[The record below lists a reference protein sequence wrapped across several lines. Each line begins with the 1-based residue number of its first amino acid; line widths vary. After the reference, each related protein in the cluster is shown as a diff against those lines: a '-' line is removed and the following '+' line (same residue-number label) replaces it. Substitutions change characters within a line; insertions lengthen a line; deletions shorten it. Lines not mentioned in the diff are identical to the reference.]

1 MIIDYSK
8 TVQYEDVMSDAAT
21 LEDIKKAFYETFFR
35 VGEIFFETE
44 GSDKECMDNI
54 DPEWHDFLENL
65 SGCRVTWKDVI

>member
-21 LEDIKKAFYETFFR
+21 LEDIKKAFYATFFR
-35 VGEIFFETE
+35 VGEIFFQTE
-44 GSDKECMDNI
+44 GSDAKCMDNI

-65 SGCRVTWKDVI
+65 SGCRVTQKEEV